1 MDLPRVLV
9 HKAPGVE
16 SKIRM
21 LRGSLGNSPQHA
33 LKQTLGEDSAP
44 RERKQVK
51 GHSPLGGQPE
61 RKQSENEAW
70 EVGGNV
76 SKGTIKHMREIPTSY
91 ETVPTRLEEQ
101 EREGG

>member
-33 LKQTLGEDSAP
+33 LKQTLREDSAP
-44 RERKQVK
+44 RERKQGK
-51 GHSPLGGQPE
+51 GHSPLGGQSE
-61 RKQSENEAW
+61 RKRSEKEAW
-70 EVGGNV
+70 ELRGNV
-76 SKGTIKHMREIPTSY
+76 SKGNHEALDRSTHK
-91 ETVPTRLEEQ
+91 
-101 EREGG
+101 